1 VAQEEE
7 QYIDT
12 QPPTLESSKPEE
24 EHYVEVEP
32 PTTECSKP
40 EEVYEHYVDVE
51 PPTTGQPHQYMA
63 LLPQNKEMDLKQNGN
78 EDASMLVYCRY
89 ERN

>member
-1 VAQEEE
+1 VYLFSPVAQEEE

-51 PPTTGQPHQYMA
+51 PPTSGMFLEHILKKCGMYVV
-63 LLPQNKEMDLKQNGN
+63 LLL
-78 EDASMLVYCRY
+78 
-89 ERN
+89 